1 MGIGDAFAKA
11 RSTSAASPIVGQGAV
26 WDQDQ
31 IWTSGLGSGW
41 NWLPVFQ
48 GWRRD
53 LGFWPALSRIWHVA
67 WDAEV
72 AAYRL
77 FLWLPVF
84 QALGIILY
92 FYADQ
97 EPALWAGMSGVLM
110 IALAYGMARH
120 LHWLVASR
128 ALLAMGFIIGGFT
141 LAGVQTYFA
150 AAPVIDRTLSARA
163 TAFIE
168 TIDDYKGGS
177 RLLLRVL
184 SIEGLAPHATPV
196 RVRVTLRARSPF
208 VSGTIIQAQLRLM
221 PPPAPSEPG
230 GYNFSRDAYFD
241 QIGAVGSVS
250 GRLELAPE
258 AAQIPLRARLNAMID
273 RSRNLLTDRIIAHV
287 GPSMGP
293 VTAALVTGKRG
304 LIAESIND
312 DLRNAG
318 IYHVV
323 SISGLHMV
331 LAAGLFLWSVRAL
344 LALFPAIALT
354 YPIRKWAAGF
364 ALMGALAY
372 DIFAGSEVATER
384 SLVMIGVILIAI
396 LFDRPALSMRNL
408 AIAAL
413 IILIREPATLLGP
426 SFQMSFAAVA
436 AMIAT
441 YERPLGGMS
450 SEEKSFNGWFAQGA
464 KVLLT
469 MVVTTLVAS
478 LATDPYSL
486 FHFHR
491 FNPYGLFGNALTLPI
506 VEFIIMP
513 MSLLG
518 VMAWPF
524 GLDLPFWWVAGQ
536 GIWLM
541 MQSAHYVS
549 SLSGSAIY
557 LPAFSGAAILW
568 LSAALVWLTLWHSW
582 IRWGGLIFAV
592 LGVTLAC
599 QSPRPDLRID
609 AQGRTLALR
618 SPSGAYEILNGQ
630 ANLFAVSQW
639 LSADGDAR
647 APNDPK
653 LSGTSHCD
661 RLACIGL
668 VASGHQLALIKDAAA
683 LPEDCRRADLVV
695 TFLRMGTSCQGPDLV
710 LDGRFFDLYGASQ
723 ISFGPEGEPTIIS
736 ERGPMT
742 DRPWASARRKN
753 FAPNDLLKGAQPRSS
768 SRAAAI
774 AAPIDPGDVSDDSV
788 MMDDTD
794 ASESENV
801 SEANAADTSG
811 RR

>member
-1 MGIGDAFAKA
+1 MGG
-11 RSTSAASPIVGQGAV
+11 RGR
-26 WDQDQ
+26 
-31 IWTSGLGSGW
+31 GLT
-41 NWLPVFQ
+41 
-48 GWRRD
+48 
-53 LGFWPALSRIWHVA
+53 
-67 WDAEV
+67 
-72 AAYRL
+72 
-77 FLWLPVF
+77 
-84 QALGIILY
+84 
-92 FYADQ
+92 
-97 EPALWAGMSGVLM
+97 
-110 IALAYGMARH
+110 ARH

-128 ALLAMGFIIGGFT
+128 ALLAMGFILGGFT

-150 AAPVIDRTLSARA
+150 SAPVINKTLSARA
-163 TAFIE
+163 TAYIE

-184 SIEGLAPHATPV
+184 SIEGLAPQSTPV
-196 RVRVTLRARSPF
+196 RVRVTLRARAPF
-208 VSGTIIQAQLRLM
+208 VSGTTIQAQLRLM

-241 QIGAVGSVS
+241 QIGAVGSVL

-258 AAQIPLRARLNAMID
+258 AVQIPLRARLNAMID

-304 LIAESIND
+304 LISEAINE

-323 SISGLHMV
+323 SISGLHMM
-331 LAAGLFLWSVRAL
+331 LAAGLFLWSLRAL
-344 LALFPAIALT
+344 LALFPAIALM

-364 ALMGALAY
+364 ALVGALAY

-413 IILIREPATLLGP
+413 IILIREPASLLGP

-436 AMIAT
+436 AMIAV
-441 YERPLGGMS
+441 YERPLGGS
-450 SEEKSFNGWFAQGA
+450 GPATHQFQGWIEKGL
-464 KVLLT
+464 KLLLT
-469 MVVTTLVAS
+469 MLVTTCVAS

-518 VMAWPF
+518 VLAWPF

-549 SLSGSAIY
+549 ALSGSAIY
-557 LPAFSGAAILW
+557 LPAFSGASLMW

-582 IRWGGLIFAV
+582 IRWGGLVFAM
-592 LGVTLAC
+592 LGVTLALHT
-599 QSPRPDLRID
+599 PRPDLRID

-618 SPSGAYEILNGQ
+618 SASGSYEILNAQ

-647 APNDPK
+647 SPNDPK
-653 LSGTSHCD
+653 LNGTSRCD
-661 RLACIGL
+661 RLACVGL
-668 VASGHQLALIKDAAA
+668 MASGHQLALIKDAAA
-683 LPEDCRRADLVV
+683 VPEDCRRADLVV
-695 TFLRMGTSCQGPDLV
+695 TFLRLGTTCQGPDLV

-723 ISFGPEGEPTIIS
+723 ISFGPEGEPILTS

-742 DRPWASARRKN
+742 DRPWASARRKT
-753 FAPNDLLKGAQPRSS
+753 FVARDLLKGAQPHSTSS
-768 SRAAAI
+768 PAQN
-774 AAPIDPGDVSDDSV
+774 AAPIDPGDVSDDNL
-788 MMDDTD
+788 MLDDTV
-794 ASESENV
+794 ASESENLF
-801 SEANAADTSG
+801 EANGAETSG